1 MKLRRLVTFAMAVQ
15 VVVTAAALLAS
26 YALTG
31 TAGFGIAQIV
41 AITASGAVGAGRCR
55 ALPAQAVG

>member
-1 MKLRRLVTFAMAVQ
+1 MAVQ